1 MSYNKPMIIAQNSA
15 AGSFAAGC
23 PAKDR
28 YSSNPVTGCLTCER
42 TE

>member
-1 MSYNKPMIIAQNSA
+1 MSYNKPIIIAQNSA

-28 YSSNPVTGCLTCER
+28 AYGSYCADCER
-42 TE
+42 TS